1 MNKTLLFASVLAAF
15 VTGVH
20 VVAGGK
26 DVASPLL
33 ASGLADEPRL
43 TLYAAWHMVSAL
55 LGISALVLVRAS
67 LPPHQAGMVS
77 AVRLVA
83 LLWLA
88 SRFVF
93 LVVAATQ
100 PGEGL
105 FLKLPQ
111 WILLLP
117 VGVLAWLGANRSS
130 KPTPLRSAG

>member
-88 SRFVF
+88 SGFVF
-93 LVVAATQ
+93 LVVAARTR
-100 PGEGL
+100 G
-105 FLKLPQ
+105 
-111 WILLLP
+111 
-117 VGVLAWLGANRSS
+117 
-130 KPTPLRSAG
+130 PLRAPAQSRVRSACPGCGHRTRPGRSRALRA

>member
-1 MNKTLLFASVLAAF
+1 MNKTLLLASVLAAF
-15 VTGVH
+15 VTVVH
-20 VVAGGK
+20 IFAGGK

-33 ASGLADEPRL
+33 ASALADEARL
-43 TLYAAWHMVSAL
+43 TLYAVWHMVSAL
-55 LGISALVLVRAS
+55 LGISALVLARAALPQHQVRMA
-67 LPPHQAGMVS
+67 P

-88 SRFVF
+88 SGLVF
-93 LVVAATQ
+93 LAVAATQ

-117 VGVLAWLGANRSS
+117 VGVLAWLGANSSS
-130 KPTPLRSAG
+130 KPTPLRGAA